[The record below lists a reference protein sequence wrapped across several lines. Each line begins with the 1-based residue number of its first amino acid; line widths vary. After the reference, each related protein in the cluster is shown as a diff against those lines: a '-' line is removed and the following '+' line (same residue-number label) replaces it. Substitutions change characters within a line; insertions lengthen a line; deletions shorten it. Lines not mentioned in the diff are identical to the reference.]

1 MIALG
6 LVVTTGWGT
15 SRGGLPLT
23 EYFAVELL
31 ADAAGGAVLL
41 VASVTVMRQR
51 RSRPVPLVTVISVWI
66 AIGLVRALVLSRF
79 YLHDV
84 VQIASATVTLTA
96 WALLIIYLAATLS
109 EERQRAARLQFA
121 NAELRAVRGSTQQIL
136 EAERTRLID
145 AVRRSLTP
153 EISRLR
159 ALVAVLDRPV
169 STSEVTAL
177 ADRVSAYSTGVIRQT
192 SQDLRGDDLR
202 PVVPATDA
210 DATVHPARVWLSYAS
225 VSQPVIIPII
235 LVTFRAVTVWA
246 SQDDI
251 ATAVEGLVGLA
262 VVAGLALACRAAIDR
277 LTSRPSWKEF
287 LASTMLV
294 LAIAAGL
301 TALFQWARA
310 GASGPAYVPLVL
322 IFAFVIA
329 VLVAA
334 RLVSGLEARWT
345 RETAELRRVNADLEQ
360 VNGELRDELHA
371 VRDQLAGLLHG
382 PVQGRLAAASM
393 ALRMYVAAQEAGEV
407 KDLAATMRTTTIL
420 LDRAQADI
428 ELIGRSDAAP
438 LESLVEGVER
448 IARTWAGLL
457 VISFEQDDRWVR
469 PADFTT
475 GCVDVIGELITN
487 ASRHGDARRVSIAY
501 LGLDQET
508 ARIEMVD
515 DGSGPAPG
523 VIEGQG
529 LAGVRRWDGTWE
541 LSRDPGGGARVTVI
555 LRH

>member
-1 MIALG
+1 M
-6 LVVTTGWGT
+6 
-15 SRGGLPLT
+15 
-23 EYFAVELL
+23 
-31 ADAAGGAVLL
+31 
-41 VASVTVMRQR
+41 
-51 RSRPVPLVTVISVWI
+51 
-66 AIGLVRALVLSRF
+66 
-79 YLHDV
+79 
-84 VQIASATVTLTA
+84 
-96 WALLIIYLAATLS
+96 
-109 EERQRAARLQFA
+109 
-121 NAELRAVRGSTQQIL
+121 
-136 EAERTRLID
+136 
-145 AVRRSLTP
+145 
-153 EISRLR
+153 
-159 ALVAVLDRPV
+159 
-169 STSEVTAL
+169 
-177 ADRVSAYSTGVIRQT
+177 
-192 SQDLRGDDLR
+192 
-202 PVVPATDA
+202 
-210 DATVHPARVWLSYAS
+210 
-225 VSQPVIIPII
+225 
-235 LVTFRAVTVWA
+235 
-246 SQDDI
+246 
-251 ATAVEGLVGLA
+251 
-262 VVAGLALACRAAIDR
+262 
-277 LTSRPSWKEF
+277 
-287 LASTMLV
+287 
-294 LAIAAGL
+294 
-301 TALFQWARA
+301 
-310 GASGPAYVPLVL
+310 
-322 IFAFVIA
+322 
-329 VLVAA
+329 
-334 RLVSGLEARWT
+334 
-345 RETAELRRVNADLEQ
+345 NADLEQ